1 MPKLN
6 ESGYTMIFVLLT
18 ITIIGI
24 MVPPIMSSIM
34 NSSSQYN
41 ESEENIQREKLMD
54 MGTIRIEKKVE
65 LAVEEAEAVVEEETR
80 QGETQNPE
88 DRFFNL
94 LQNRLSSSEETIVMQ
109 EGAEQFIL
117 SHENPSR
124 SGGEITLSYEVT
136 PSLNGGG
143 EEAEKLQ
150 DTVTVNVS
158 LAGG

>member
-6 ESGYTMIFVLLT
+6 ESGYTMILVLLT

-41 ESEENIQREKLMD
+41 ESEENIQRKKLMD

-65 LAVEEAEAVVEEETR
+65 LAVEEAEDIVERETKE
-80 QGETQNPE
+80 GETQDPE

-94 LQNRLSSSEETIVMQ
+94 LQNRLPSSEETIVLQ
-109 EGAEQFIL
+109 DGGEQFIL
-117 SHENPSR
+117 SHGSPSP
-124 SGGEITLSYEVT
+124 SGGGITVSYEVT
-136 PSLNGGG
+136 PSLDGGG
-143 EEAEKLQ
+143 KEAAKLQ

-158 LAGG
+158 LAER